1 MSLAEL
7 PLQHPLVVG
16 LGITAQAMCRVLVA
30 AGRPVVVVD
39 DHPSAD
45 ARRAAELLTV
55 QLIDAPSPAQLD
67 ELVAAATAVLPSP
80 GVPDHHPVFE
90 AARAHRVPVLDE
102 LDLAGALD
110 DRPLLA
116 ITGTDG
122 KTTVTTLVTEML
134 RASGVPAEAAGNTDV
149 PLVTAVADPEPRVFV
164 VEASSFRLAHAAA
177 FRPTVATWLN
187 FAPDHLDNHGSLEAY
202 EAAKARIWADLAP
215 GGTAVAN
222 GDDPVVMR
230 HVVPSA
236 TTRTFSLSDP
246 HADYRVVDGSLV
258 GPMGEL
264 VRVDELP
271 RRLPHDLANALA
283 AAATAIAG
291 GATVAGVRAVLTRF
305 QGLPHR
311 VQTLGVADGVVW
323 VDDSKATVPH
333 ATVAAASGF
342 ASVVLVAGGRNK
354 GLDLRQL
361 ADAAPH
367 VRAVVAI
374 GDAAPEVAAAFAG
387 LRPVT
392 VATSMAE
399 AVEQARAASRP
410 GDAVLL
416 SPGCASFDWYR
427 SYAERGDDFAA
438 CVRRAVPDLEAGS

>member
-236 TTRTFSLSDP
+236 TARTFSLSDP
-246 HADYRVVDGSLV
+246 TPTTASSTARSS
-258 GPMGEL
+258 
-264 VRVDELP
+264 VRWEAGARRRAA
-271 RRLPHDLANALA
+271 RRLLHDLANALA

-354 GLDLRQL
+354 GWTCASWPTPR
-361 ADAAPH
+361 
-367 VRAVVAI
+367 RTCAVVAI
-374 GDAAPEVAAAFAG
+374 GDAARGGGGLRRAAAGDGGHLDGGGGRAG
-387 LRPVT
+387 
-392 VATSMAE
+392 
-399 AVEQARAASRP
+399 
-410 GDAVLL
+410 
-416 SPGCASFDWYR
+416 
-427 SYAERGDDFAA
+427 A
-438 CVRRAVPDLEAGS
+438 CRLPTG